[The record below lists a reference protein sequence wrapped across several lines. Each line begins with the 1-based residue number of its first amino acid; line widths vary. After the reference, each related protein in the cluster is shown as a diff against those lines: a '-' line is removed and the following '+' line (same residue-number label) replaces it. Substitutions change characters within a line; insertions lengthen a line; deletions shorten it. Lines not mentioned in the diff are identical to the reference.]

1 VGQAVHFRALF
12 DCIRS
17 SLKSTQQPHSRSGVV
32 KEFHEYLNLCHRPS
46 TNVTQFWEEHKS
58 RFPMLSQVAFS
69 ILAIPA
75 SSGASER
82 MFSTAGWLSGDR
94 KNRLS
99 GENFRSQVF
108 LSGNLSTVKI
118 FVDRSV

>member
-1 VGQAVHFRALF
+1 MGQAVHFKALF
-12 DCIRS
+12 DSIRS
-17 SLKSTQQPHSRSGVV
+17 SLKSRQHRQCHSALV
-32 KEFHEYLNLCHRPS
+32 KEFQEYINLCPRPS

-108 LSGNLSTVKI
+108 LSGNISTVKLL
-118 FVDRSV
+118 VDR